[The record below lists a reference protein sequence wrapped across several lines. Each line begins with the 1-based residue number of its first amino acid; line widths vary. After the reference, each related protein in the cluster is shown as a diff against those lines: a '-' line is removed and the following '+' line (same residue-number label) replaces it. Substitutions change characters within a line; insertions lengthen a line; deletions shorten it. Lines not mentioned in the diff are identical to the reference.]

1 MYQCWGDIV
10 KSRTA
15 YSYAILRFRHVW
27 AAGNR
32 VPAKQFRLGVFE
44 GVRVAESLVIAL
56 LIAGAVLFL
65 CALCAPLFARLHQ
78 PRVVAELCV
87 GILAGLALSQS
98 IDALRL
104 PLSVPFLKSVLYWIS
119 EPALLAYMFCLGYE
133 TNLARF
139 KDGLVK
145 SSSIA
150 VWAIVV
156 PFGLTWCILALR
168 LPWGIQ
174 STSTVGS
181 LAICG
186 AMAVTAFPVMSRIL
200 GELKLL
206 GSRIGIIALSAAAI
220 EDLFSWTLLAVLTS
234 IVGRSAPFPNM
245 WLRAALSA
253 ALFFGIVLGRSY
265 LKNQRP
271 KYAAGAVTVGI
282 LASAVVLASLLGID
296 LILLAFA
303 TGLLTPRSRWL
314 STVVQR
320 VQGWAAGLMPL
331 FFLLSGINAA
341 SRGLLADLPAIALWT
356 GFASLATGGASY
368 AAARANR
375 FDNQGALMLASL
387 MNCRG
392 VVSLIFLSV
401 GLRYGLITP
410 HTYGV
415 LLVVTLVTT
424 LMSTPLIVLSS
435 RLTGRSISAAAEQVA
450 SPALAEA

>member
-1 MYQCWGDIV
+1 
-10 KSRTA
+10 
-15 YSYAILRFRHVW
+15 
-27 AAGNR
+27 
-32 VPAKQFRLGVFE
+32 
-44 GVRVAESLVIAL
+44 
-56 LIAGAVLFL
+56 
-65 CALCAPLFARLHQ
+65 LFARVHQ

-87 GILAGLALSQS
+87 GIVAGLALSQS

-104 PLSVPFLKSVLYWIS
+104 PIAVPYLKSVLYWIS

-156 PFGLTWCILALR
+156 PFALTYCVLAFHMS
-168 LPWGIQ
+168 WGIE
-174 STSTVGS
+174 SGSSAVGN

-200 GELKLL
+200 AELGLL
-206 GSRIGIIALSAAAI
+206 GSRVGIIALSAAAI
-220 EDLFSWTLLAVLTS
+220 EDLFSWTLLAVLTA
-234 IVGRSAPFPNM
+234 VAGQSAALPNM

-253 ALFFGIVLGRSY
+253 LCVLGIAAGRSY
-265 LKNQRP
+265 LKRRP
-271 KYAAGAVTVGI
+271 STSAAGAVTTGM
-282 LASAVVLASLLGID
+282 LAASVVVAFLLGID

-303 TGLLTPRSRWL
+303 TGLLVPRTRWL
-314 STVVQR
+314 SAGVRR

-331 FFLLSGINAA
+331 FFLLSGMNAA
-341 SRGLLADLPAIALWT
+341 HRGLLADLPAIALWT
-356 GFASLATGGASY
+356 VLASVATGGASY
-368 AAARANR
+368 VAARANH
-375 FDNQGALMLASL
+375 FDKQGAFMVASL

-415 LLVVTLVTT
+415 LLVVALITT
-424 LMSTPLIVLSS
+424 FMSTPLIVLSA
-435 RLTGRSISAAAEQVA
+435 RLTGRSLVAAAEQVV
-450 SPALAEA
+450 SPALAEV